1 MGPTLFLAAVIAAT
15 APQTPTPSPSPSP
28 TASPL
33 PTIGTVRI
41 VTGSAQS
48 LHRAPQ
54 PASVLDGRALRTGT
68 APALDAALRVL
79 PGVDRDRSNAPFT
92 NYGQL
97 RLSFSGAGSDR
108 GTLFVDGVPA
118 QDGFGG
124 QVNWNVYPVSSVD
137 RVELLRGPGSALYGS
152 GAIGGALSL
161 FTRIAAPH
169 EGLLDVSAGGI
180 DRGSAMLITG
190 VPTGV
195 TSTTLT
201 FATRRLAY
209 NVIPA
214 GQGSAVDRTAIS
226 TADVAHVVTRLGG
239 REGGEW
245 RLDALSAD
253 DAQQDGRPNN
263 GFARSQR
270 QLALSW
276 LRGGRESIAVN
287 AYGRATTL
295 TNLADRYPA
304 VPGALLYT
312 QHVPTSD
319 AGVRV
324 RWDVPLDAGG
334 TGSDALAFVLEH
346 RMVSGRSDQLTP
358 AGVLQSDVS
367 GTQRLDGVAVQR
379 AWQGRLGG
387 VVGARYDRIATNAL
401 GRREAGALSPRVAL
415 RYDASPATA
424 LRAAFGTGLRAPY
437 LNELV
442 RSFRIGT
449 VLQQNNPNLVPERSR
464 SLQFGLDVASAQS
477 RFAVDY
483 TGTRVQ
489 NAIGFQTVAVNVQ
502 QRANF
507 GRTATDAYTAEYERG
522 NVCTRIRAFGTVQHD
537 RVVAG
542 SPAQIGKRLAYV
554 PDSAASLG
562 VERTVRAVTGALEVS
577 YSGPTFADDLERQPL
592 GTALLVGARLTVR
605 SPGGAALSLAFDNL
619 ADTRY
624 LTSVDR
630 QGPPSSLTVRLTVP
644 VGARASGSARPAA
657 CG

>member
-1 MGPTLFLAAVIAAT
+1 MGPTFLLAAVIAAT
-15 APQTPTPSPSPSP
+15 TPQTPSPSPSP
-28 TASPL
+28 TGSPL

-41 VTGSAQS
+41 VTGSAES

-54 PASVLDGRALRTGT
+54 PASVLDGRALRTST
-68 APALDAALRVL
+68 APAIDAALRVL

-97 RLSFSGAGSDR
+97 RLSFSGAGTDR

-124 QVNWNVYPVSSVD
+124 QVNWNIYPVGSVD
-137 RVELLRGPGSALYGS
+137 RAELLRGPGSALYGS

-161 FTRIAAPH
+161 FTRIAPPR
-169 EGLLDVSAGGI
+169 EGVFDASAGGI
-180 DRGSAMLITG
+180 DRGSASLIMG
-190 VPTGV
+190 VPTGP

-201 FATRRLAY
+201 LATRRLAY
-209 NVIPA
+209 DVIPA
-214 GQGSAVDRTAIS
+214 GQNSVVDRTAIS
-226 TADVAHVVTRLGG
+226 TADVAHVVTRFNA

-253 DAQQDGRPNN
+253 DAQQDGRPND

-287 AYGRATTL
+287 AYARATTI
-295 TNLADRYPA
+295 TNLADRYPTL
-304 VPGALLYT
+304 PGALLYT

-334 TGSDALAFVLEH
+334 TGSDALAFVVEH
-346 RMVSGRSDQLTP
+346 RMVSGRSDQISF
-358 AGVLQSDVS
+358 AGLLQSDVS

-387 VVGARYDRIATNAL
+387 VVGARYDRVATNAL
-401 GRREAGALSPRVAL
+401 GERIAGALSPRVAL

-424 LRAAFGTGLRAPY
+424 VRAAFGTGLRAPY
-437 LNELV
+437 LNELI
-442 RSFRIGT
+442 RSFRIGN
-449 VLQQNNPNLVPERSR
+449 VLQQNNPLLVPERSR
-464 SLQFGLDVASAQS
+464 SLQFGFDVAGREGRLA
-477 RFAVDY
+477 ADY

-489 NAIGFQTVAVNVQ
+489 NAIGFQTISAIVQ
-502 QRANF
+502 QRANL

-522 NVCTRIRAFGTVQHD
+522 SLCTRFRAFGTLNHD
-537 RVVAG
+537 RVVVG

-562 VERTVRAVTGALEVS
+562 VERTVRALTGALEVS
-577 YSGPTFADDLERQPL
+577 YSGPTFSDDLERQPL
-592 GTALLVGARLTVR
+592 GTALLVGGRLTLR
-605 SPGGAALSLAFDNL
+605 SASGAAISLALDNL

-630 QGPPSSLTVRLTVP
+630 QGPPSSLTLRLSLP
-644 VGARASGSARPAA
+644 VGARASGSVRPWV